1 MIRVRASS
9 MIYVRLYWR
18 NCKYNSAM
26 EHVFIIGNGIAVR
39 LFCRIADIQSILTL
53 AALKTTSL
61 ERTHSELTTVTG
73 QWEMV
78 SVDIGWPT

>member
-1 MIRVRASS
+1 MCVYNGGIA
-9 MIYVRLYWR
+9 
-18 NCKYNSAM
+18 NNFNSAM
-26 EHVFIIGNGIAVR
+26 EHVFTIGNGIAVR
-39 LFCRIADIQSILTL
+39 LLCRMVDRQTQSILTL

-61 ERTHSELTTVTG
+61 ERTHSELTTVIG

>member
-1 MIRVRASS
+1 
-9 MIYVRLYWR
+9 
-18 NCKYNSAM
+18 M

-39 LFCRIADIQSILTL
+39 LFCRIADRQTQSILTP

-61 ERTHSELTTVTG
+61 ERTHTELTTVTG